1 MSTPVNGELQGTV
14 MWNKKYLLVISVFL
28 FALSLS
34 AQTYS
39 RRRSRN
45 YRSPVMTPQTVQ
57 TDRKNNADKSA
68 KSGKSAKS
76 SPSKKN
82 DRRPGFDPS
91 KTGIDP
97 AYITGVM
104 NELRKQLLERKISSR
119 LPKTDDQ
126 EENPAEENTAEAN
139 QVKGE
144 EQKKEG
150 SRPISQIDYRIYT
163 TKFRLLLNHFELEEA
178 TGIRRD
184 WYKQYLAELDKF
196 EPIIYQMYSG
206 LQRGDQDKYRSAV
219 RMFEQHQ
226 KACLKFSE
234 TAKNYRLSKE
244 QLTALKDKNMKIRKQ
259 NYLKSLEQKRQ
270 AEMKRRQ
277 EQLKQL
283 QQKNRPKTQQ
293 KNQQNQKPAQGG
305 VK

>member
-1 MSTPVNGELQGTV
+1 ML
-14 MWNKKYLLVISVFL
+14 NKKYILVIFVFL
-28 FALSLS
+28 MTLSLP

-45 YRSPVMTPQTVQ
+45 RRPAVTVPQTIQ
-57 TDRKNNADKSA
+57 NDRKNDADKST

-104 NELRKQLLERKISSR
+104 DELRKQLLERKVPSR
-119 LPKTDDQ
+119 LPKQDDQ
-126 EENPAEENTAEAN
+126 EENTAEENQE
-139 QVKGE
+139 KGE
-144 EQKKEG
+144 APKKEE
-150 SRPISQIDYRIYT
+150 SRFISQVDYRIFT

-196 EPIIYQMYSG
+196 EPIINQMYSG

-226 KACLKFSE
+226 KACQKFAE
-234 TAKNYRLSKE
+234 TAAKFKLGKD
-244 QLTALKDKNMKIRKQ
+244 QLAALKIKNAKIRQQ
-259 NYLKSLEQKRQ
+259 NYQKIQQKKRED
-270 AEMKRRQ
+270 AMKRRQ

-283 QQKNRPKTQQ
+283 QQKN
-293 KNQQNQKPAQGG
+293 QQNQKPAQGG
-305 VK
+305 TK